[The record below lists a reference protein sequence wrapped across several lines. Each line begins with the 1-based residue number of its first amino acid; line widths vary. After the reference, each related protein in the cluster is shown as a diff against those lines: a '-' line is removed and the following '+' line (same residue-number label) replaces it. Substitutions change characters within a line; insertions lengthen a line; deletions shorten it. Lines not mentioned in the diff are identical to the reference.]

1 MIKAKKIILPLFV
14 ERFFGEI
21 SCADSV
27 AKDTE
32 GWVLFFE
39 NFITS
44 GDVYNVKNVGTCLKA
59 KT

>member
-14 ERFFGEI
+14 ERFFGEV

-32 GWVLFFE
+32 G
-39 NFITS
+39 
-44 GDVYNVKNVGTCLKA
+44 
-59 KT
+59 